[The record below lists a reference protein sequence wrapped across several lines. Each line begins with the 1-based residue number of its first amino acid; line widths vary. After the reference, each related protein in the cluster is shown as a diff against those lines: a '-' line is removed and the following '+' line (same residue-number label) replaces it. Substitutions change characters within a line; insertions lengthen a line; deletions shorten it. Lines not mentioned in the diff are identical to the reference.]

1 MGCKF
6 QEFGYCC
13 FTPDK
18 EASFRDAVILNNKKR
33 RQQVVH
39 ISRNLAIIVVFLG
52 VVGIIMGGV
61 FIGLGVDRDNEL
73 KEAMRIENVGLGIDD
88 AETEG
93 LVIDSLEEA
102 RKAGDTIR
110 EHRRGIAVTYEDL
123 LGGERFDP
131 TNTKHLTYA
140 QALNLENYLYL
151 AVVAF
156 GLTQSVI
163 ASGVFMVITGIAL
176 GATGLVL
183 LGLSRALQHT

>member
-1 MGCKF
+1 M
-6 QEFGYCC
+6 
-13 FTPDK
+13 
-18 EASFRDAVILNNKKR
+18 
-33 RQQVVH
+33 VH

-61 FIGLGVDRDNEL
+61 FIGLGMARDNEL
-73 KEAMRIENVGLGIDD
+73 KEAMRAEHIILGIEDEV
-88 AETEG
+88 AKGE
-93 LVIDSLEEA
+93 VIDSLEEA

-131 TNTKHLTYA
+131 TSPKHLTYA

-163 ASGVFMVITGIAL
+163 ASGVLMIIMGIAL
-176 GATGLVL
+176 GATGVVL
-183 LGLSRALQHT
+183 LRLSRALQGA